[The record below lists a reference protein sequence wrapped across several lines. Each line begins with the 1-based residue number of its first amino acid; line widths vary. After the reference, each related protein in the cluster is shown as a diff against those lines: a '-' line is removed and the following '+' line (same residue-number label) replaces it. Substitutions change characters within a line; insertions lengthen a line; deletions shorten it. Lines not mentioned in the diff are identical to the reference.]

1 MNLFID
7 TISAPCFICIFDNK
21 RDIIANISWDIVGNE
36 SSTLIPKLE
45 EFLWNQSIWFDDLEN
60 IILVNG
66 PGSFT
71 WVRTAVLVVNTLN
84 FILQKNMTAL
94 SYFDLF
100 SEYPIIKSSSRR
112 DCFFQRDEKSEIEI
126 IINWELE
133 EELKKENLNHAF
145 GSVNPGTFDEITIN
159 DYVDYKKIIKDIKF
173 DNLKKIEPLYI
184 KKPNIC

>member
-7 TISAPCFICIFDNK
+7 TISSPCFICIFDNK

-45 EFLWNQSIWFDDLEN
+45 EFLQENSVEFNDLQN

-71 WVRTAVLVVNTLN
+71 GVRTAVLVVNTLN
-84 FILQKNMTAL
+84 FIVQKNMTAL

-100 SEYPIIKSSSRR
+100 NNYPIIKSSSRR
-112 DCFFQRDEKSEIEI
+112 DCFFQESSNSHIEI
-126 IINWELE
+126 INNTELDLYFHNKNIE
-133 EELKKENLNHAF
+133 KAY
-145 GSVNPGTFDEITIN
+145 GSVNSGLFKNLQIDKSINYAEIVKNIEFDT
-159 DYVDYKKIIKDIKF
+159 
-173 DNLKKIEPLYI
+173 LKKIEPLYI